1 MYFTSPDCPK
11 LPNIEKYLAQWG
23 IAFDR
28 TDMGEAM
35 VVRESAQN
43 SLTSNGHT
51 LFAQYEKYG
60 KGSSLTSDLRSAP
73 VPQKTVFKNAMPMSF
88 SSLYDVVTVVDE
100 ASGEPFTYAGKILG
114 ANTRQV
120 YRVFSS
126 SAEAVAMAGGREV
139 KRSDP
144 NNTFGL
150 MMLSIQPKTVQEDM
164 NGWDHADESSYILAC
179 GSADFA
185 TDAIL
190 SSDVYGNREV
200 LNQAFYQMGKDAVPS
215 YVPYIPFADLTI
227 DTLTTER
234 ANSFT
239 LWLTI
244 LPPVIFFSIGLF
256 VIVRRKYK

>member
-1 MYFTSPDCPK
+1 
-11 LPNIEKYLAQWG
+11 
-23 IAFDR
+23 
-28 TDMGEAM
+28 
-35 VVRESAQN
+35 
-43 SLTSNGHT
+43 
-51 LFAQYEKYG
+51 
-60 KGSSLTSDLRSAP
+60 

-139 KRSDP
+139 KSADP

-164 NGWDHADESSYILAC
+164 NGWDHADESSYVLAC